1 MIQLAAVKLFR
12 RLFNG
17 GDVQRDARRLGQVKR
32 HRNEGIR
39 RGFGVSDDDMIDIQ
53 RSGPGK
59 NHLAVQQPIINAHEF
74 NHEILPVGHRMVV
87 LVEG

>member
-17 GDVQRDARRLGQVKR
+17 GDVQRDARWLCQVKR

-39 RGFGVSDDDMIDIQ
+39 RGFGVGDDDMVDIQ

-59 NHLAVQQPIINAHEF
+59 TTGRAAADNQCARV
-74 NHEILPVGHRMVV
+74 
-87 LVEG
+87 

>member
-1 MIQLAAVKLFR
+1 MIQLAAIKLFR

-53 RSGPGK
+53 RSGSRQKPW
-59 NHLAVQQPIINAHEF
+59 PCSS
-74 NHEILPVGHRMVV
+74 R
-87 LVEG
+87 